1 MDRLRPLIRPAYI
14 CTMAKITY
22 ATRNRPRPYPRIA
35 SPYTIFCNQLRMGSN
50 CRYRENEHLFAES
63 SLSRF
68 KAARQMTNNASGPSQ
83 WTCRMN
89 RECTQGNPR

>member
-1 MDRLRPLIRPAYI
+1 MDRLRPLTRPAYI

-22 ATRNRPRPYPRIA
+22 TTKNRPRPNPRIA
-35 SPYTIFCNQLRMGSN
+35 SPYTILCSQLRMGIN
-50 CRYRENEHLFAES
+50 YRYRENEHLFAES

-68 KAARQMTNNASGPSQ
+68 KAARQMMNSASGPYQ

-89 RECTQGNPR
+89 RGCTQGNPR